1 MKPSYLRS
9 IDLNLLPILDAL
21 ITERSVTKAGLKIFL
36 TQSATSTALRRLRET
51 FSDPILVRQ
60 GQAMVPSPK
69 ALQISKELRA
79 ALSGLNDVVGT
90 LKKKDGQPE
99 GRTVTISAPEHV
111 HLTLSDA
118 IRNIMLNED
127 PPLYVGVQTFNRKN
141 IFQLLERGE
150 ADLALGIFDKLT
162 PPFHRMPIYEE
173 EMIVIVRKDHPIMA
187 SAAEGDR
194 MSMSDFTAFPHMVVA
209 DTDNIEDASISRW
222 LTRKA
227 VVRKVGAIVG
237 HISMAV
243 DVLRNTDLIC
253 LGSVRSLQAIP
264 NGESYLASLRLPEAL
279 GQDHYQVEM
288 IWHDDTDND
297 PVLDMIRQTLIDF
310 GKKL

>member
-36 TQSATSTALRRLRET
+36 TQSATSTALKRLRET

-60 GQAMVPSPK
+60 GQTMVPSPK

-79 ALSGLNDVVGT
+79 ALSSLNDVVGT
-90 LKKKDGQPE
+90 LKKKEGQPDA
-99 GRTVTISAPEHV
+99 RTVTISAPEHV
-111 HLTLSDA
+111 HLTLADG
-118 IRNIMLNED
+118 IRNIMLSEE
-127 PPLYVGVQTFNRKN
+127 PQLHVGMQTFNRKN

-150 ADLALGIFDKLT
+150 IDLALGTFDKLA
-162 PPFHRMPIYEE
+162 PPFHRQAIYEE
-173 EMIVIVRKDHPIMA
+173 EMIVIVRKDHPVMTTSQSDSI
-187 SAAEGDR
+187 
-194 MSMSDFTAFPHMVVA
+194 SMSDFTAFPHMVVA
-209 DTDNIEDASISRW
+209 DTDVIEDASVSRW
-222 LTRKA
+222 LARKA
-227 VVRKVGAIVG
+227 VVRKVSAVVG

-264 NGESYLASLRLPEAL
+264 NGESYLSSLRLPDEL
-279 GQDHYQVEM
+279 GEDRYQVEM

-297 PVLDMIRQTLIDF
+297 PVLDMMRQTLLDF

>member
-79 ALSGLNDVVGT
+79 ALSDLNDIVGA
-90 LKKKDGQPE
+90 LKKKEGQPQ

-111 HLTLSDA
+111 HLALTDAVRNLMLSD
-118 IRNIMLNED
+118 D
-127 PPLYVGVQTFNRKN
+127 PPLYVAMQTFNRKN
-141 IFQLLERGE
+141 ILQLIERGE
-150 ADLALGIFDKLT
+150 ADLALGTFDKLA
-162 PPFHRMPIYEE
+162 PPFHRQPIYEE
-173 EMIVIVRKDHPIMA
+173 EMIVILRKDHPIMA
-187 SAAEGDR
+187 FTSQRDR
-194 MSMSDFTAFPHMVVA
+194 ISMADFTSHLHMVVA

-222 LTRKA
+222 LARKA
-227 VVRKVGAIVG
+227 VIRKVGAIVG

-243 DVLRNTDLIC
+243 DILRNTDLIC

-264 NGESYLASLRLPEAL
+264 NGETYLSSLRLPEAL
-279 GQDHYQVEM
+279 GQDFYQVEM
-288 IWHDDTDND
+288 IWHDDTDKD
-297 PVLDMIRQTLIDF
+297 PVLGMVRQTLFDF
-310 GKKL
+310 GKTL